1 MLITFDDQL
10 QYYQDSAVYFCPA
23 RAPPLTLFLVV
34 GAVAATIITLP
45 TCSRFF
51 IAGYDIL

>member
-1 MLITFDDQL
+1 LLITFDDQL